1 MWDNG
6 MHLAGIIC
14 VVPNYR
20 NPNPTLMRVVR
31 VFGLQGYIWE
41 FRFLWP
47 GSELTLFDWNW
58 AQELDCEIIY
68 LFIG

>member
-1 MWDNG
+1 MSMWDNG

-20 NPNPTLMRVVR
+20 NPNPTLTRVVR

-41 FRFLWP
+41 FRFL
-47 GSELTLFDWNW
+47 
-58 AQELDCEIIY
+58 
-68 LFIG
+68 